1 MATTTPDGFEDFVSA
16 THDLFVAMRRN
27 RGRLA
32 RSESGLSLSQL
43 TLLDAVAT
51 HGPLLVGEIAAYAGI
66 SGPAATRTLK
76 QLEGDGVVTRERSV
90 DDERKVVVDL
100 TEHGRDLVERQ
111 RRGLR
116 KTQLADYESLSPRQR
131 KVFVGVL
138 RQLATMID
146 DWHRI

>member
-1 MATTTPDGFEDFVSA
+1 MATAPEGFDDFVSA

-32 RSESGLSLSQL
+32 HSESGLSLSQL

-51 HGPLLVGEIAAYAGI
+51 HGALLVGEIATYAGI

-76 QLEGDGVVTRERSV
+76 QLERDGVVTRQRSV

-100 TEHGRDLVERQ
+100 TGHGRDLVARQ

-116 KTQLADYESLSPRQR
+116 KAQLADYESLTPRQR
-131 KVFVGVL
+131 KAFVGVL
-138 RQLATMID
+138 RQMATMID
-146 DWHRI
+146 DWRKI